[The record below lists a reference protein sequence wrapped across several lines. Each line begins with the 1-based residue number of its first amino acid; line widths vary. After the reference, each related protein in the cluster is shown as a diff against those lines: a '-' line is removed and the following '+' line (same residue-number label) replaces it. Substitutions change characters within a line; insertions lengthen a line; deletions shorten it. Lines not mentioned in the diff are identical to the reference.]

1 MVNVKPAPNKI
12 NLVHENF
19 IWFIL
24 INSLMLRILS
34 YLPDPCAVPI
44 TKRTAW
50 CGSRTLHW
58 VKYPYVAVI
67 ARDLSQDKLKGIIF
81 DIRGESISP
90 FKKKRKKTI
99 KSNQIKSNQI
109 NNHTNIWWILN
120 VDDINN
126 LLSIVWAI
134 YFKWI
139 PLKNFKT

>member
-1 MVNVKPAPNKI
+1 MISGVIVSLFRNFNYINNLFWNVSWIWFLKDFKWILLKNFKARIKWSYMVNVKPAPNKI
-12 NLVHENF
+12 NLVIENF
-19 IWFIL
+19 IFFIL
-24 INSLMLRILS
+24 VYCFMPRILS

-90 FKKKRKKTI
+90 FK
-99 KSNQIKSNQI
+99 
-109 NNHTNIWWILN
+109 
-120 VDDINN
+120 
-126 LLSIVWAI
+126 
-134 YFKWI
+134 
-139 PLKNFKT
+139 

>member
-1 MVNVKPAPNKI
+1 
-12 NLVHENF
+12 
-19 IWFIL
+19 
-24 INSLMLRILS
+24 MLRILS

-90 FKKKRKKTI
+90 FKKKRKKQ
-99 KSNQIKSNQI
+99 SNQIKSNQI
-109 NNHTNIWWILN
+109 KHMM
-120 VDDINN
+120 D
-126 LLSIVWAI
+126 
-134 YFKWI
+134 FKC
-139 PLKNFKT
+139 

>member
-1 MVNVKPAPNKI
+1 MVNMKPAPNKI
-12 NLVHENF
+12 NLVIENF
-19 IWFIL
+19 IFFIL
-24 INSLMLRILS
+24 MDCFMPRILS

-90 FKKKRKKTI
+90 FK
-99 KSNQIKSNQI
+99 
-109 NNHTNIWWILN
+109 
-120 VDDINN
+120 
-126 LLSIVWAI
+126 
-134 YFKWI
+134 
-139 PLKNFKT
+139 